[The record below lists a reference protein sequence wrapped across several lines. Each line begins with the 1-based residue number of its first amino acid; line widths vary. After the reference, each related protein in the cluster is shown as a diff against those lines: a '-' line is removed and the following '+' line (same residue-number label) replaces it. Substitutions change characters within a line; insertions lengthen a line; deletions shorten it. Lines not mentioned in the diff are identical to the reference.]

1 MGYGKKDRQENK
13 RNMTKHNVIGLAMF
27 LAILQAA
34 PAQYQEWQHSGSFY
48 ILTTPEGANL
58 PATAAEENF
67 PLLVR
72 LNKATFDFS
81 QAQPTGAD
89 VRFSADGKALAY
101 QVEQWD
107 AANGAAAI
115 WVRIPVIK
123 GNARQEIKLHWGKA
137 DAASESSGSAVFNE
151 SNGFLT
157 VMHLSDPA
165 NPVKDEAGALTPTD
179 AGTSASPGMIGQGR
193 RFGIGKGIKGGESI
207 TTLPTGDSP
216 HTSEAWFKA
225 EQSNVDILGWG
236 NQEWQGK
243 VVMQL
248 VSPAHMYMDCFFSDC
263 NVTGD
268 SRIPMSQWIH
278 VVNTYKR
285 GESLIYVNGV
295 LDGSNASG
303 GAKAVRNNRG
313 APLNVKSPARMYV
326 GGWYGNYRFVGDI
339 DEVRISK
346 VVRSADWVKMEYE
359 SQNPRQTMVGILVQ
373 PGSAFSVSP
382 ASVTVDEAKSVT
394 VTAQVGGAL
403 KTYWIL
409 KRDGAES
416 VVAVDQASYTL
427 DARRVVGDTSL
438 ALQFK
443 AVCANEVK
451 TKDVPVTIKETIP
464 EPVVTLKAPAKWNGR
479 DTIEVLSVIGNL
491 KAMKDK
497 GAGELHY
504 KWTVSGGAVTKEIAP
519 DKLILKRSQYTGPIT
534 VTLAVNNGGATTVA
548 TAAIQVT
555 QPESDP
561 WVQRT
566 PGKDEKPEDGQFYA
580 RDDKNE
586 GTLYYNGTLSS
597 PADSV
602 FLKVYADDKLLKTE
616 TQKPTAEKGYA
627 FTVKLKP
634 GLIKYK
640 VEFGTKTGGAETV
653 VQTVT
658 NLVCGDAYLIDGQ
671 SNALATDTGEKSPP
685 DTSEWIR
692 SYGRPGG
699 EENGPRQ
706 NLWCYAVWKAE
717 KGEKAE
723 LGWWGM
729 QLAKRLVA
737 SNNIPIF
744 IINGAGGGT
753 RIDQHQRNESHP
765 TDLNTIYGRILWR
778 VQQARLTH
786 GIRAVLWHQGENDQG
801 SDGPTGGYGW
811 ESYQQ
816 YFLDM
821 SAAWKQD
828 FPNLR
833 HYYIYQIW
841 PNSCSMGNGHGD
853 MLREVQRNLPR
864 LYSNMDIMS
873 TLGIQPPGGCHFP
886 LIGWAEFAR
895 LIQPQ
900 IERDFYGKAPAT
912 SITAPN
918 LKQAYYTSSAKDA
931 IALEFDQPVVWSDA
945 LASQFY
951 LDTVAD
957 KVAAGAVSGNVV
969 TLKLKEASTAKKVA
983 YLKEMN
989 WSQDKLLVGANGI
1002 AALSFCDV
1010 PISAGKK

>member
-1 MGYGKKDRQENK
+1 MMDNNDMKTQC
-13 RNMTKHNVIGLAMF
+13 NMTKKRWIGLVLT
-27 LAILQAA
+27 LALVVTTQ
-34 PAQYQEWQHSGSFY
+34 AQYDGWQHSGSLY

-58 PATAAEENF
+58 PAMASEENF

-81 QAQPTGAD
+81 QAQPSGAD
-89 VRFSADGKALAY
+89 LRFSAGGKPLAY

-107 AANGAAAI
+107 AAQGAASI
-115 WVRIPVIK
+115 WVRIPLIK

-137 DAASESSGSAVFNE
+137 DAGSESSGSAVFNE

-157 VMHLSDPA
+157 VMHLSDPV
-165 NPVKDEAGALTPTD
+165 NPAKDEASSLTPTNM
-179 AGTSASPGMIGQGR
+179 GTTASVGIIGQGR
-193 RFGIGKGIKGGESI
+193 HFDIGKGIKGGEKI

-225 EQSNVDILGWG
+225 DQSNVDILGWG

-248 VSPAHMYMDCFFSDC
+248 ASPAHMNMDCFFSDC
-263 NVTGD
+263 NVVGG

-278 VVNTYKR
+278 VANTYKR

-295 LDGSNASG
+295 LDGANSSG
-303 GAKAVRNNRG
+303 GAKGGRNNRG
-313 APLNVKSPARMYV
+313 APLAIKSPARMYL
-326 GGWYGNYRFVGDI
+326 GGWYGNYRFVGDM

-346 VVRSADWVKMEYE
+346 IVRSADWVKMEYE
-359 SQNPRQTMVGILVQ
+359 SQNPRQTMVGMLVQ

-382 ASVTVDEAKSVT
+382 AAVTVEEGKSAT
-394 VTAQVGGAL
+394 ITAQVGGAQ
-403 KTYWIL
+403 KTYWVL
-409 KRDGAES
+409 KRDGAEF

-427 DARRVVGDTSL
+427 EAGRVVGDTSL
-438 ALQFK
+438 VLQFK

-451 TKDVPVTIKETIP
+451 IRDVPVTIKDTIP
-464 EPVVTLKAPAKWNGR
+464 EPAVTLQAPSKWNGR
-479 DTIEVLSVIGNL
+479 DTIEVVSAIANL
-491 KAMKDK
+491 QAMKEK
-497 GAGELHY
+497 GAGEVRY

-534 VTLAVNNGGATTVA
+534 VTLAADNGGATSVA

-555 QPESDP
+555 EPKTDP
-561 WVQRT
+561 WVERI
-566 PGKDEKPEDGQFYA
+566 PARDEKPEDGQFYA
-580 RDDKNE
+580 RDNQNE
-586 GTLYYNGTLSS
+586 GTLYYNGTLTN
-597 PADSV
+597 AAASV
-602 FLKVYADDKLLKTE
+602 FLRLYADDKLVKTE
-616 TQKPTAEKGYA
+616 TQKPTADKAYA
-627 FTVKLKP
+627 FAVKLKP
-634 GLIKYK
+634 GLVKYK
-640 VEFGTKTGGAETV
+640 VEFGMTTGGVETV
-653 VQTVT
+653 TQTVT
-658 NLVCGDAYLIDGQ
+658 NLVCGDAYLIEGQ

-699 EENGPRQ
+699 EENGPRR
-706 NLWCYAVWKAE
+706 NLWCYPVWKAE

-729 QLAKRLVA
+729 ELAKRLLA
-737 SNNIPIF
+737 SQQVPIF
-744 IINGAGGGT
+744 IINGAVGGT

-765 TDLNTIYGRILWR
+765 TDLSTIYGRMLWR

-786 GIRAVLWHQGENDQG
+786 GIRALLWHQGESDQG

-816 YFLDM
+816 YFVDM

-828 FPNLR
+828 VPNLR
-833 HYYIYQIW
+833 RYYLYQIW

-873 TLGIQPPGGCHFP
+873 TLGIKPPGGCHYP
-886 LIGWAEFAR
+886 LIGWSEFAR
-895 LIQPQ
+895 LIQPL
-900 IERDFYGKAPAT
+900 IERDFYGREVTTPV
-912 SITAPN
+912 TAPD
-918 LKQAYYTSSAKDA
+918 LKRACFTDERKDTL
-931 IALEFDQPVVWSDA
+931 ALEFDQPMAWKDA
-945 LASQFY
+945 LISEFY
-951 LDTVAD
+951 LDGEKG
-957 KVAAGAVSGNVV
+957 KVASGSVSGNVV
-969 TLKLKEASTAKKVA
+969 LLQLKEASTARKIA
-983 YLKEMN
+983 YLKEMS
-989 WSQDKLLVGANGI
+989 WSQDRLLMGSNGI
-1002 AALSFCDV
+1002 AALTFCEV
-1010 PISAGKK
+1010 PLASGPNH